1 METIHARVIT
11 VINKVGID
19 DLVRRT
25 EIGSTRWQTV
35 KYKKARVSGDEI
47 EALISILPQYAYGLA
62 SGMIAPEIGQ
72 VSPDYEETCQKT
84 DFPKTRQN

>member
-1 METIHARVIT
+1 MESIHDRVIT
-11 VINKVGID
+11 IVNKFGID

-47 EALISILPQYAYGLA
+47 EALIAILPQYAYWIA
-62 SGMIAPEIGQ
+62 SGKIAPEIGQ
-72 VSPDYEETCQKT
+72 VSPEYEEASQNSP
-84 DFPKTRQN
+84 DSPKAG